1 MTPYYERAGVAIFH
15 GDCRDVIEQWEGQH
29 GVKPFDLLLTD
40 PPYGIDS
47 WTATGG
53 NSLTDSEA
61 EDIKKWDTRIDAQ
74 TLARVIRLAR
84 YAVIWGGNYYTDI
97 LGAFRTPLVWHKQQP
112 DGMHFAQAELAW
124 TNFDYGSCRVL
135 SLGIAQSD
143 VKGRRQHPTQKPE
156 DLMTWCINYVRPAA
170 RRVLDPFM
178 GSGTTLV
185 AAKLL
190 GLHAVGIELEE
201 KYCEIAAKRLA
212 QDVLPLEIS
221 IERPP
226 SNASLFSEP

>member
-1 MTPYYERAGVAIFH
+1 MKPYYEQSGITIYH
-15 GDCRDVIEQWEGQH
+15 GDCREVIEQWEGQH
-29 GVKPFDLLLTD
+29 GVKAFDLLLTD

-53 NSLTDSEA
+53 NSLTASEA
-61 EDIKKWDTRIDAQ
+61 EDIKKWDTRIDGE
-74 TLARVIRLAR
+74 TLSRLIRRAR
-84 YAVIWGGNYYTDI
+84 YSVIWGGNYYADI
-97 LGAFRTPLVWHKQQP
+97 LGRFRTPMIWHKQQP
-112 DGMHFAQAELAW
+112 DDMHFAQAEIAW

-156 DLMTWCINYVRPAA
+156 NLMSWCIRYVRPTAK
-170 RRVLDPFM
+170 RVLDPFM

-190 GLHAVGIELEE
+190 GCVAVGIEREE
-201 KYCEIAAKRLA
+201 RYCEIAARRLQQEA
-212 QDVLPLEIS
+212 LDLGV
-221 IERPP
+221 
-226 SNASLFSEP
+226 A